1 MDLSRNMDYTFMM
14 DMNDY
19 PLETLM
25 FMTGPDQML
34 NMTANP
40 ANAVYQINI
49 DGTTN
54 LTTTYKS
61 PLVATKGHY
70 LDFSTNENATSSI
83 PMVVN

>member
-19 PLETLM
+19 PLETLV

-40 ANAVYQINI
+40 ANAVY
-49 DGTTN
+49 
-54 LTTTYKS
+54 
-61 PLVATKGHY
+61 
-70 LDFSTNENATSSI
+70 
-83 PMVVN
+83 